1 MRYPTAMALLMTF
14 LVAVA
19 VAAVPAA
26 AGQDDRA
33 AAAPAP
39 ALRYTDGASASAT
52 VSARIISAPAR
63 VGAGFGPPMARME
76 ARRTFVSAAD
86 GRAVAAIIYD
96 FE

>member
-14 LVAVA
+14 LVAM
-19 VAAVPAA
+19 AAVPAA

-33 AAAPAP
+33 AAAPTP

-86 GRAVAAIIYD
+86 GRAVAAVIYD

>member
-14 LVAVA
+14 LVAM
-19 VAAVPAA
+19 AAVPAA

-39 ALRYTDGASASAT
+39 ALRYTDGASATAT

-86 GRAVAAIIYD
+86 GRAVAAVIYD